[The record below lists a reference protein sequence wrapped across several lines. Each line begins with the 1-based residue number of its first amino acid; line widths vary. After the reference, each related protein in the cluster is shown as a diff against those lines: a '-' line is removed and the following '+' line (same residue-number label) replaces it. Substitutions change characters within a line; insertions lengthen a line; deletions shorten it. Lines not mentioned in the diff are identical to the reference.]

1 MGEEN
6 LAEVVELM
14 ESMESAQEDACKN
27 LWVMVII
34 QALQDANEAVLR
46 AENKQQAINREM
58 KYFRSR
64 DFQLI
69 CALADIYINLA
80 LIEDRFR
87 LLIKRN
93 KL

>member
-6 LAEVVELM
+6 LAEVVEIM

-69 CALADIYINLA
+69 CAL
-80 LIEDRFR
+80 IEDRFR